1 MANGKEDLDEKKKD
15 GIKPLESGRYSEWAN
30 VQGREDAEM
39 LYEKRTAW
47 NGASS
52 SKEFY
57 SRYDKDED

>member
-15 GIKPLESGRYSEWAN
+15 LVKPLESGRYSEWAN

-47 NGASS
+47 SGANS